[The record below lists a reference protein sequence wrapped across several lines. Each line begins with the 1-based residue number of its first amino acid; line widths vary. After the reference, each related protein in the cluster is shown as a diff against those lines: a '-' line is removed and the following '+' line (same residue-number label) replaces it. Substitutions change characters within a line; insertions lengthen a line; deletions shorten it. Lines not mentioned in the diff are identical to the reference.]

1 MNETLQYAIIA
12 FILAGCIYFTVKSFR
27 NRSRRGGSQCA
38 GCTIKDACQSQGKTK
53 SLTKTPAASITEKL
67 QQGKKRTDRAKRLQG
82 ASVQKF

>member
-38 GCTIKDACQSQGKTK
+38 GCSIKDTCQSQHKTK
-53 SLTKTPAASITEKL
+53 KPNDDTGCHQNDCCRRKATA
-67 QQGKKRTDRAKRLQG
+67 GKEAT
-82 ASVQKF
+82 